1 MLKDVDK
8 GDIERFLDQNSFGEN
23 PLTPRLDTS
32 PENVSKGLLQLVLTL
47 VEVIRELM
55 EKQAIRRMEGNS
67 LTEEEIE
74 RLGTTFMM
82 LDDKMKELKE
92 FFGLTDDDLNIN
104 LGPLGNLR

>member
-1 MLKDVDK
+1 MLKNIDRN
-8 GDIERFLDQNSFGEN
+8 DIEKFIEQNNFGEN

-74 RLGTTFMM
+74 RLGTTFML

-92 FFGLTDDDLNIN
+92 
-104 LGPLGNLR
+104 